1 MSNFQINDIIQC
13 YENGDNN
20 GNIIFVE
27 TLGNGVITAIDI
39 IYNTVGGIDITS
51 TGNTACISWAPAPTL
66 SDRVNLSNLNNFIYK
81 SHKVC
86 KKIADND
93 WVDKDGNRY
102 NDAGIK
108 Q

>member
-13 YENGDNN
+13 YGNTDNN

-39 IYNTVGGIDITS
+39 IYNT
-51 TGNTACISWAPAPTL
+51 ACVSWAPAPTL
-66 SDRVNLSNLNNFIYK
+66 SDRPNLSNLNNFIYK
-81 SHKVC
+81 SHKIC

>member
-1 MSNFQINDIIQC
+1 MVDHRFLIYQIV
-13 YENGDNN
+13 
-20 GNIIFVE
+20 F
-27 TLGNGVITAIDI
+27 LKKMK
-39 IYNTVGGIDITS
+39 
-51 TGNTACISWAPAPTL
+51 L
-66 SDRVNLSNLNNFIYK
+66 LNNFIYK

>member
-13 YENGDNN
+13 YENNDN

-27 TLGNGVITAIDI
+27 TLGNGVITA
-39 IYNTVGGIDITS
+39 ITS

-81 SHKVC
+81 CHKVC

>member
-1 MSNFQINDIIQC
+1 MSNFQINDVIQC
-13 YENGDNN
+13 YENTDNN
-20 GNIIFVE
+20 DNIIFIE

-39 IYNTVGGIDITS
+39 IN
-51 TGNTACISWAPAPTL
+51 NTASVSWTPAPTL
-66 SDRVNLSNLNNFIYK
+66 SDRPNLSNLNNFIYK
-81 SHKVC
+81 SHKIC

>member
-1 MSNFQINDIIQC
+1 MSNFQVNDIIRC
-13 YENGDNN
+13 YSDSDND
-20 GNIIFVE
+20 NIIFLE
-27 TLGNGVITAIDI
+27 TWTNGVITAIDI
-39 IYNTVGGIDITS
+39 INNT
-51 TGNTACISWAPAPTL
+51 ISVLWDPEVQTL
-66 SDRVNLSNLNNFIYK
+66 SCNLSNLNNFICFDNK
-81 SHKVC
+81 IC